1 MSEKSKTKVNI
12 TSYRTLIRCSSNMKN
27 QLQSFIIL
35 FILMLSV
42 NFNASAQSEYTLSG
56 YVKDQA
62 TGETLPFANIYVQ
75 DDVNKGTSTNAYG
88 FFSLT
93 LTKAEY
99 KIVYSYLGY
108 NDKIEIIDLSKDLVV
123 NIEMTSG
130 IELSDVIVTA
140 KEANNNVEGTEMGTV
155 EIPVDE
161 IKFLPALLGEVDILK
176 TLQLLP
182 GVMSA
187 GEGTSGFYVRGGG
200 PDQNLVLLD
209 EAVVY
214 NSGHLLGFFSVFNA
228 DAIKNT
234 TLIKGNMP
242 ASYGGR
248 VSSVVDIQM
257 KEGNM
262 KNYSLEGGIGIIASR
277 LTFQGPIQKNKS
289 SFIISGRRTYGFDL
303 AQPFLKGTNVE
314 GTNYHFFDL
323 NTKLNYRF
331 SDKDRLYLSGYF
343 GRDVLV
349 YNLKSRDIFFRMPYG
364 NATATLRWNHLF
376 NDKLFMN
383 VSAIYNDYD
392 FSFEGGQS
400 DFGVSVFSG
409 VRDYN
414 GKIDFDYYPSNKHE
428 LKFGV
433 NYNYH
438 RLTPNVANLVANDV
452 EFNNE
457 LEAKFANETALYLQD
472 NMKVSNKLTINAGLR
487 YSLFTQLG
495 PYISPFTGI
504 AYEKGEPVITYQ
516 GLEPRASAKFT
527 LSKDASVK
535 AGVSLNNQYLHL
547 VSNSANTLPTDVW
560 VPSTELVKPQRGIQ
574 YGLGYFR
581 NFKDNVFEASI
592 ETYYKDLK
600 NQIDYRESYVQNPA
614 FDVEND
620 FVFGKGRSYGA
631 EFFVR
636 KNKGKFT
643 GWVGYT
649 LSRTE
654 REFDE
659 INNGETYPAK
669 YDRTHDL
676 SVVANFKLSNRW
688 QFSGVYVF
696 GTGNAFTPLRSFYL
710 IEQNFQPRYGER
722 NSARIDDYHRLDL
735 SATFTPRGRD
745 FEGYAGS
752 WTFGVYNAYN
762 RLNPFFIYY
771 TTETE
776 NNLAAAQGTAI
787 KVALFPVIPSIT
799 WNFKFNWKKIK
810 EENE

>member
-1 MSEKSKTKVNI
+1 MSYVLKFIFLLNI
-12 TSYRTLIRCSSNMKN
+12 LILGFC
-27 QLQSFIIL
+27 
-35 FILMLSV
+35 
-42 NFNASAQSEYTLSG
+42 FNLEAQDKFTLSG

-62 TGETLPFANIYVQ
+62 TGETLPFADIYVQ
-75 DDVNKGTSTNAYG
+75 KNPNLGTSTNSYG

-93 LTKAEY
+93 LTKDKY
-99 KIVYSYLGY
+99 NIVYSYLGY
-108 NDKIEIIDLSKDLVV
+108 NDQIKTIDLSKDLVV

-130 IELSDVIVTA
+130 IELTDVIVTA
-140 KEANNNVEGTEMGTV
+140 KEANSNVESTEMGTV
-155 EIPVDE
+155 EIPVDD
-161 IKFLPALLGEVDILK
+161 IKFLPALFGEVDILK

-182 GVMSA
+182 GVMST
-187 GEGTSGFYVRGGG
+187 GEGTAGFYVRGGG

-242 ASYGGR
+242 SSYGGR

-262 KNYSLEGGIGIIASR
+262 KNYSLEGGIGLISSR
-277 LTFQGPIQKNKS
+277 LTFQGPIQKDKS
-289 SFIISGRRTYGFDL
+289 SFIVSGRRTYGFDL
-303 AQPFLKGTNVE
+303 AQPFLDGTNVE

-323 NTKLNYRF
+323 NTKINYRF

-364 NATATLRWNHLF
+364 NSTATLRWNHLF

-414 GKIDFDYYPSNKHE
+414 GKIDFDYYPTNNHE

-438 RLTPNVANLVANDV
+438 RLTPNVANVVTNDI
-452 EFNNE
+452 EFNND
-457 LEAKFANETALYLQD
+457 LKAKFANETAFYLQD
-472 NMKVSNKLTINAGLR
+472 NIKFSKSLTMNLGLR
-487 YSLFTQLG
+487 YSIFTQLG
-495 PYISPFTGI
+495 PYISPFTGT
-504 AYEKGEPVITYQ
+504 EFLKGEPVITYQ
-516 GLEPRASAKFT
+516 GLEPRASAKLT
-527 LSKDASVK
+527 ISEDASLK
-535 AGVSLNNQYLHL
+535 AGVSLNRQYLHL

-560 VPSTELVKPQRGIQ
+560 VPSTELVKPQIGIQ

-581 NFKDNVFEASI
+581 NFKDNKFEASI

-620 FVFGKGRSYGA
+620 FVFGDGRSYGA
-631 EFFVR
+631 EFFLR
-636 KNKGKFT
+636 KNTGKLT

-654 REFDE
+654 RQFDE
-659 INNGETYPAK
+659 INNGEVYAAT

-676 SVVANFKLSNRW
+676 SIVANLELSNRW
-688 QFSGVYVF
+688 QLGGVYVF
-696 GTGNAFTPLRSFYL
+696 GTGNTFTPLRSFYL

-735 SATFTPRGRD
+735 SATFTPKGRD
-745 FEGYAGS
+745 FDGYAGS

-776 NNLAAAQGTAI
+776 DNLGSANGTAI
-787 KVALFPVIPSIT
+787 KVALFPVIPIVT
-799 WNFKFNWKKIK
+799 WNFKFNWKNKQ
-810 EENE
+810 ELNQ

>member
-1 MSEKSKTKVNI
+1 MKHSFHPIFYLLIFLLLAPLRI
-12 TSYRTLIRCSSNMKN
+12 TGQDATI
-27 QLQSFIIL
+27 
-35 FILMLSV
+35 
-42 NFNASAQSEYTLSG
+42 SG
-56 YVKDQA
+56 YLKDA
-62 TGETLPFANIYVQ
+62 SSGETLPFANVYLK
-75 DDVNKGTSTNAYG
+75 DDPGKGASTNTYG
-88 FFSLT
+88 FYSLT
-93 LTKAEY
+93 LPKGTY
-99 KIVYSYLGY
+99 QLVFSYLGY
-108 NDKIEIIDLSKDLVV
+108 NDLIKEINLETDQSFSVELS
-123 NIEMTSG
+123 SG
-130 IELSDVIVTA
+130 IMLEDVVVTA
-140 KEANNNVEGTEMGTV
+140 EQKDANVQSTEMGTV
-155 EIPVDE
+155 ELPIED
-161 IKFLPALLGEVDILK
+161 IKFLPALMGEVDILK

-262 KNYSLEGGIGIIASR
+262 KHYSLEGGVGLISSR
-277 LTFQGPIQKNKS
+277 LTLQGPIKRDKS
-289 SFIISGRRTYGFDL
+289 SFMVSARRTYGFDL
-303 AQPFLKGTNVE
+303 AQPFLKNTNVA
-314 GTNYHFFDL
+314 GTNYYFYDL
-323 NTKLNYRF
+323 NTKINYIF

-349 YNLKSRDIFFRMPYG
+349 YNLKTRDIFFRMPYG
-364 NATATLRWNHLF
+364 NATGTLRWNHLF
-376 NDKLFMN
+376 TSKLFMN

-392 FSFEGGQS
+392 FSFEGRQS
-400 DFGVSVFSG
+400 DFGIKVFSG

-414 GKIDFDYYPSNKHE
+414 AKVDFDFYPNNKHE

-438 RLTPNVANLVANDV
+438 RLQPNIANAVSGDV
-452 EFNNE
+452 EFSND
-457 LEAKFANETALYLQD
+457 LEAKYANETAVYFQD
-472 NMKVSNKLTINAGLR
+472 NFKVNDKLTLNVGLR
-487 YSLFTQLG
+487 YGFFTQIG
-495 PYISPFTGI
+495 PYLSQLSGKY
-504 AYEKGEPVITYQ
+504 YEKGEPVITYQ
-516 GLEPRASAKFT
+516 GLEPRASAKV
-527 LSKDASVK
+527 SVGEHSSLK
-535 AGVSLNNQYLHL
+535 AGISYNNQYLHL

-560 VPSTELVKPQRGIQ
+560 VPSTEVVKPQKGIQ
-574 YGLGYFR
+574 YGLGYFQ
-581 NFKDNVFEASI
+581 NFKDNTFEASA
-592 ETYYKDLK
+592 EVYYKDLN

-614 FDVEND
+614 IDVEND
-620 FVFGKGRSYGA
+620 FVFGDGRAYGL
-631 EFFVR
+631 ELFIR
-636 KNKGKFT
+636 KNKGKLS

-659 INNGETYPAK
+659 INEGAIYPAK

-676 SVVANFKLSNRW
+676 SVVANYKLSEKW
-688 QFSGVYVF
+688 QFGGVFVF

-710 IEQNFQPRYGER
+710 IEQNFQLRYGDR

-735 SATFTPRGRD
+735 SATLTPKGRD
-745 FEGYAGS
+745 HEGYAGS
-752 WTFGVYNAYN
+752 WTFGVYNMYN

-771 TTETE
+771 TTDTE
-776 NNLAAAQGTAI
+776 ENLTSATGSAV
-787 KVALFPVIPSIT
+787 KVSIFPVIPSVT
-799 WNFKFNWKKIK
+799 WNFKFNWKQKEIK
-810 EENE
+810 

>member
-1 MSEKSKTKVNI
+1 MRKFPKTLHFIFV
-12 TSYRTLIRCSSNMKN
+12 LFVFCSSN
-27 QLQSFIIL
+27 L
-35 FILMLSV
+35 F
-42 NFNASAQSEYTLSG
+42 AQSSKTLSG
-56 YVKDQA
+56 YMKDLA
-62 TGETLPFANIYVQ
+62 TGETLPFANIYIK
-75 DDVNKGTSTNAYG
+75 DDPSKGTSTNAYG

-93 LTKAEY
+93 LAAGQYTV
-99 KIVYSYLGY
+99 VYSYLGY
-108 NDKIEIIDLSKDLVV
+108 NDQEQLLNLNQDQLV
-123 NIEMTSG
+123 NIELSSG
-130 IELSDVIVTA
+130 IELSDVVVTA
-140 KEANNNVEGTEMGTV
+140 KEADGNVESTEMGTV
-155 EIPVDE
+155 EIPVDD

-262 KNYSLEGGIGIIASR
+262 KNYSLEGGIGLIASR

-314 GTNYHFFDL
+314 GTNYHFYDL
-323 NTKLNYRF
+323 NTKVNYRF

-400 DFGVSVFSG
+400 DFSVNVFSG

-414 GKIDFDYYPSNKHE
+414 GKIDFDYYPSNNHE

-438 RLTPNVANLVANDV
+438 RLTPNVANVVSSDI
-452 EFNNE
+452 EFNND
-457 LEAKFANETALYLQD
+457 LKAKFANETAFYLQD
-472 NMKVSNKLTINAGLR
+472 NIKISSRLSMNLGLR
-487 YSLFTQLG
+487 YSFFTQLG
-495 PYISPFTGI
+495 PYISPFTDRE
-504 AYEKGEPVITYQ
+504 YEKGEPVITYQ
-516 GLEPRASAKFT
+516 GLEPRASAK
-527 LSKDASVK
+527 LSLGDNASLK

-560 VPSTELVKPQRGIQ
+560 VPSTELVKPQRGTQ

-581 NFKDNVFEASI
+581 NFKDNNFEASI

-631 EFFVR
+631 EFFIR
-636 KNKGKFT
+636 KNKGKFS

-654 REFDE
+654 RVFDE
-659 INNGETYPAK
+659 INDGNPYPAK

-676 SVVANFKLSNRW
+676 SVVANYKLSNRW
-688 QFSGVYVF
+688 QFGGVYVF

-735 SATFTPRGRD
+735 SATFTPKGRD
-745 FEGYAGS
+745 YQGFAGS
-752 WTFGVYNAYN
+752 WTFGIYNAYN

-776 NNLAAAQGTAI
+776 ANLNSARGSAI
-787 KVALFPVIPSIT
+787 KVALFPVIPSVT
-799 WNFKFNWKKIK
+799 WNFKFNWNNKS
-810 EENE
+810 ELN